1 MPGKERLDCE
11 FPILPSTKIAALLEQ
26 YPELEDLLIG
36 LAPPFQKLK
45 NPILRRTVAKVAS
58 LQQVAA
64 VGRIPVDELINR
76 LRAAVGQEALAS
88 QMTPS
93 DTDSYFLP
101 RPEWFDAARIVA
113 SIDEKKSDPN
123 KMPIVTVLQRTAALQ
138 PGQILELVT
147 TYLPAPGIDILR
159 KRNFLVWSMEDE
171 SGLVRTYVSR
181 RGHL

>member
-1 MPGKERLDCE
+1 MPGKEKLECE
-11 FPILPSTKIAALLEQ
+11 FPILPSTKVAALLEQ

-64 VGRIPVDELINR
+64 VGRMPVHELVNQ
-76 LRAAVGQEALAS
+76 LRAAVGQETLAS
-88 QMTPS
+88 EQKRS
-93 DTDSYFLP
+93 DADSYFLP
-101 RPEWFDAARIVA
+101 RPEWFNAAGIVA
-113 SIDEKKSDPN
+113 SIDEEKSDPD
-123 KMPIVTVLQRTAALQ
+123 KMPIVAVLKQAAVLQ

-159 KRNFLVWSMEDE
+159 QRSFLVWSMEDA
-171 SGLVRTYVSR
+171 SGLVRTYVSKQGR
-181 RGHL
+181 P